1 MVRDLIFRKVRN
13 SIAEIINIPDKFDI
27 KETSSLESDL
37 HMDDFD
43 IARLFT
49 EIEDIFLIDTSAE
62 EYDDLASN
70 PSKTVNDIVT
80 LVEEKLV

>member
-13 SIAEIINIPDKFDI
+13 SIAEIINISNKLDI

-37 HMDDFD
+37 HMDDLD

-70 PSKTVNDIVT
+70 PSITVNDIVT